1 MAIASNKVV
10 HQNVPAKSISEIIRE
25 HTQIQVALTRGFYRA
40 VLRHR
45 AGNVPMVM
53 MRDGKMVDVDAHDIP
68 IPDDIFTYITTTPE
82 PQFRKYTPAK

>member
-1 MAIASNKVV
+1 MAIVSNEIV

-25 HTQIQVALTRGFYRA
+25 HTQVQAALDRGFYRA

-45 AGNVPMVM
+45 AGNVPMVF

-68 IPDDIFTYITTTPE
+68 IPEDILAVISE
-82 PQFRKYTPAK
+82 S

>member
-1 MAIASNKVV
+1 MVTANSELV
-10 HQNVPAKSISEIIRE
+10 HPNGPAKSISEIIRE

-53 MRDGKMVDVDAHDIP
+53 MRDGKMIDVDAHDIP
-68 IPDDIFTYITTTPE
+68 IPDDILTYITTTPE

>member
-1 MAIASNKVV
+1 MATAADKSA
-10 HQNVPAKSISEIIRE
+10 QPSTAKRPIRE
-25 HTQIQVALTRGFYRA
+25 ILKDDGAIQAALTRGFYRA

-53 MRDGKMVDVDAHDIP
+53 MRDGKMIDVDAHDIP
-68 IPDDIFTYITTTPE
+68 IPDGILTYITTTPE